1 MRNFLTSTTEYSG
14 FERILFVLGQVCT
27 NERWTLINFAMIWV
41 QYYTAPH
48 FFHTISVINS
58 ITRSSNRSTLSVY
71 GFWSSPN
78 PNIMHLSSLEK
89 SRLRPER
96 VAPRGASA
104 SSSSNCSVKRVY
116 QFVSIIFTYKSTPLQ
131 FVVTLLETYLIPVNI
146 TYIGCV

>member
-1 MRNFLTSTTEYSG
+1 MIKYDTPITSYCTVWQKRTDLYTCAEWVLHVMTNVLTGTTESSE
-14 FERILFVLGQVCT
+14 FERILLVLSKVHT
-27 NERWTLINFAMIWV
+27 NERWTVINFAVIWV
-41 QYYTAPH
+41 QYYTALH

-78 PNIMHLSSLEK
+78 PNIIHLSSLEK

-104 SSSSNCSVKRVY
+104 SSSSNC
-116 QFVSIIFTYKSTPLQ
+116 
-131 FVVTLLETYLIPVNI
+131 
-146 TYIGCV
+146 